1 MRLLSNS
8 PIPSLLGLLIVA
20 ICLLGCGVDTVCPTG
35 TAGSPCVPTG
45 ALENQPELP
54 SAGHAYVSDV
64 NHATDADQSHSSDTN
79 IQGHETN
86 QADAEG
92 ADGNAQDTVIMTDSS
107 ADAVPPGDTLNPDA
121 ADDSP
126 DNTGHLSLEPH
137 VLDPPTQPTGPHI
150 NHVTV
155 A

>member
-8 PIPSLLGLLIVA
+8 PIPSLLRLLIVA
-20 ICLLGCGVDTVCPTG
+20 ICLLGCGSETACPNG
-35 TAGSPCVPTG
+35 TTGSPCIPTG

-54 SAGHAYVSDV
+54 SPGHAYVSDI
-64 NHATDADQSHSSDTN
+64 NHATDADPSHFSDTD

-92 ADGNAQDTVIMTDSS
+92 ADGNAQDTVIMTDSG
-107 ADAVPPGDTLNPDA
+107 ADTMPPGDTLNPDA

-126 DNTGHLSLEPH
+126 DNTGDSSLEPH
-137 VLDPPTQPTGPHI
+137 VLNPPTQPTGPQLSRLS
-150 NHVTV
+150 V